1 MYLMLTSLLVAFYRY
16 PVRGLLIFSGAT
28 LLAPVIFPVASF
40 LIRPLVKPMTN
51 FYLDLAEDVS
61 EAMQEREQQRKDQRG
76 KHTKESELGKAWEKT
91 VILDEVMET
100 L

>member
-1 MYLMLTSLLVAFYRY
+1 MLTNLLIAFYRY
-16 PVRGLLIFSGAT
+16 PIRGLLVFGGVT
-28 LLAPVIFPVASF
+28 LLAPVIFPVASL

-61 EAMQEREQQRKDQRG
+61 EVMQAREQQKTGQRG
-76 KHTKESELGKAWEKT
+76 KHKKESELGKAWEKT